1 MPISDLKA
9 QINRLPQQPG
19 VYLFLGRGG
28 ETLYVGKARTLR
40 DRARSYLG
48 AYGTSP
54 RHDALLDE
62 ADTLDFIVTDSVVE
76 ALALENNL
84 IKQRAPRYNIL
95 LRDDKTYPYLRLTVS
110 EPAPRVLVARQVER
124 DGDMYAGPFMPAQLA
139 RRAMSLSHRVFGIRS
154 CNEIIDGKRGRP
166 CLEYDIKRCLA
177 PCVAE
182 ICGPEE
188 YRDAVD
194 RTRLFLEGR
203 NDELVARLRREMGE
217 AAEGERY
224 EKAAHLRDAVK
235 TLETLKARQQKM
247 ATTGQSDRDAFGL
260 KVGPSGAVVQIFQM
274 RNGKVI
280 EKTELIYE
288 GSAETDAP
296 EVLAAALQ
304 QFYEEREAPPEI
316 HIAEPVS
323 PADAEALEGWLSVNA
338 GRRVRIIVPRR
349 GDKRGLLELAS
360 RNAAVAY
367 QTRFNQPAMG
377 SYDAL
382 ETLRQA
388 FGLAALPRRIECF
401 DISTIQGSETVAS
414 MVVCEDGRM
423 RRSEYRKFRIRGT
436 ADAGA
441 TPVDGAAIR
450 DGFGVILDD
459 FASMREVV
467 FRRYRKVLE
476 AGGPFPDLVL
486 IDGGKGQL
494 NAAYDALRELGLG
507 NLVAAGIAKK
517 EELLFVRGQDDP
529 IALPPTSPA
538 LLLIQRIR
546 DEAHRFAL
554 TFHRA
559 RRTKRDL
566 TSELEEIPGIG
577 PGRRRVLLRAFGSLS
592 GVRKAT
598 REELT
603 RVVGPRGADAILSF
617 FANA

>member
-1 MPISDLKA
+1 MAISDLKT

-28 ETLYVGKARTLR
+28 ETLYVGKARALR
-40 DRARSYLG
+40 DRVRSYLG

-84 IKQRAPRYNIL
+84 IKQRAPRYNVL

-110 EPAPRVLVARQVER
+110 EPAPRVLVARRVER
-124 DGDMYAGPFMPAQLA
+124 DGDVYAGPFMPAALA
-139 RRAMSLSHRVFGIRS
+139 RRAMGLSHRVFGLRS
-154 CNEIIDGKRGRP
+154 CNEVIDGRRGRP

-182 ICGPEE
+182 ICSMED
-188 YRDAVD
+188 YREAVD

-203 NDELVARLRREMGE
+203 NEELIARMRAEMAE
-217 AAEGERY
+217 AAAAEQY
-224 EKAAHLRDAVK
+224 EKAAHLRDALR
-235 TLETLKARQQKM
+235 TIETLQARQQKM
-247 ATTGQSDRDAFGL
+247 ATPGQADRDALGI
-260 KVGPSGAVVQIFQM
+260 KVGASGAVVQIFQM

-280 EKTELIYE
+280 EKIELVYESSTGSAGSTGSTGSVHGSE
-288 GSAETDAP
+288 GS
-296 EVLAAALQ
+296 EVLAAAIQ

-316 HIAEPVS
+316 HVSEPLNDT
-323 PADAEALEGWLSVNA
+323 DAEALEGWLSVNS
-338 GRRVRIIVPRR
+338 GRRVRLVVPKR

-367 QTRFNQPAMG
+367 QARFNQPAMG

-388 FGLAALPRRIECF
+388 LALPSLPRRIECF

-423 RRSEYRKFRIRGT
+423 RRSEYRKFRIRE
-436 ADAGA
+436 
-441 TPVDGAAIR
+441 AAH
-450 DGFGVILDD
+450 DD
-459 FASMREVV
+459 FMSMREVV

-476 AGGPFPDLVL
+476 AGGPFPDLIL

-494 NAAYDALRELGLG
+494 GAAYDALAQLGLS

-517 EELLFVRGQDDP
+517 EELLYVRDREDP
-529 IALPPTSPA
+529 IALPRTSPA

-546 DEAHRFAL
+546 DEAHRFAV

-559 RRTKRDL
+559 RRAKRDL
-566 TSELEEIPGIG
+566 TSDLERIPGIG
-577 PGRRRVLLRAFGSLS
+577 PGRRRALLRAFGSLT
-592 GVRKAT
+592 GVQRAT

-603 RVVGPRGADAILSF
+603 KVVGAKGADAILGF

>member
-1 MPISDLKA
+1 MPISDLKS

-28 ETLYVGKARTLR
+28 ETLYVGKARALR
-40 DRARSYLG
+40 DRVRSYLG

-110 EPAPRVLVARQVER
+110 EAAPRVLVARRVER
-124 DGDMYAGPFMPAQLA
+124 DGDMYAGPFMPAALA
-139 RRAMSLSHRVFGIRS
+139 RRAMGLSHRVFGLRS
-154 CNEIIDGKRGRP
+154 CNEIIDGRRGRP

-182 ICGPEE
+182 ICSLDE
-188 YRDAVD
+188 YRQAVD

-203 NDELVARLRREMGE
+203 NDELIARMRGEMAE
-217 AAEGERY
+217 AAAAEQY
-224 EKAAHLRDAVK
+224 EKAAHLRDALR
-235 TLETLKARQQKM
+235 TIETLQARQQKM
-247 ATTGQSDRDAFGL
+247 ATPGQSDRDAFGI
-260 KVGPSGAVVQIFQM
+260 KVGASGAVVQIFQM
-274 RNGKVI
+274 RNGKVV
-280 EKTELIYE
+280 ERTELVYE
-288 GSAETDAP
+288 AGGSEGTGDAA
-296 EVLAAALQ
+296 EVLTAAIQ
-304 QFYEEREAPPEI
+304 QFYPEREAPPEI
-316 HIAEPVS
+316 HVSEPIA
-323 PADAEALEGWLSVNA
+323 PADTEALEGWLSINA
-338 GRRVRIIVPRR
+338 ARRVRIIVPKR

-388 FGLAALPRRIECF
+388 FSLPSLPRRIECF
-401 DISTIQGSETVAS
+401 DISTIQGSDTVAS

-423 RRSEYRKFRIRGT
+423 RRSEYRKFRIRE
-436 ADAGA
+436 AEH
-441 TPVDGAAIR
+441 
-450 DGFGVILDD
+450 DD
-459 FASMREVV
+459 FTSMREVV

-476 AGGPFPDLVL
+476 AGGPFPDLIL

-494 NAAYDALRELGLG
+494 NAAYDALQQLGLA

-517 EELLFVRGQDDP
+517 EELLYVRDSEDP
-529 IALPPTSPA
+529 IALPRTSPA

-546 DEAHRFAL
+546 DEAHRFAV
-554 TFHRA
+554 TFHRV
-559 RRTKRDL
+559 RRAKRDL
-566 TSELEEIPGIG
+566 TSELEGIPGIG
-577 PGRRRVLLRAFGSLS
+577 PGRRRLLLRTFGSLT
-592 GVRKAT
+592 GVRRAT

-603 RVVGPRGADAILSF
+603 KAVGTKAADAILSY

>member
-1 MPISDLKA
+1 MAIADLKT
-9 QINRLPQQPG
+9 QINRLPEQPG

-28 ETLYVGKARTLR
+28 ETLYVGKARSLR
-40 DRARSYLG
+40 DRARSYLS

-84 IKQRAPRYNIL
+84 IKQRVPRYNIL
-95 LRDDKTYPYLRLTVS
+95 LRDDKTYPYLRLTVT
-110 EPAPRVLVARQVER
+110 ERAPRVMVARRVER
-124 DGDMYAGPFMPAQLA
+124 DGDVYAGPFMPAALA

-154 CNEIIDGKRGRP
+154 CNEIIDGRRGRP

-182 ICGPEE
+182 ICSIEE
-188 YRDAVD
+188 YREAAD
-194 RTRLFLEGR
+194 RTQLFLEGR
-203 NDELVARLRREMGE
+203 NDELAARLRREMAE
-217 AAEGERY
+217 AAEGEHF
-224 EKAAHLRDAVK
+224 EKAAHLRDAVR
-235 TLETLKARQQKM
+235 TIETLQARQQKM
-247 ATTGQSDRDAFGL
+247 ATPGQSDRDAFGL
-260 KVGPSGAVVQIFQM
+260 KVGASGAVAQIFQM

-280 EKTELIYE
+280 EKIELVYE
-288 GSAETDAP
+288 GTSADAEAP
-296 EVLAAALQ
+296 EILAAAVQ

-316 HIAEPVS
+316 HVPEPLA
-323 PADAEALEGWLSVNA
+323 PADLEALEGWLSVNSA
-338 GRRVRIIVPRR
+338 RRVRIVVPRR
-349 GDKRGLLELAS
+349 GDKRGLLELAA

-367 QTRFNQPAMG
+367 QTRFNQPAVG

-382 ETLRQA
+382 ETLRQV
-388 FGLAALPRRIECF
+388 FGLPGLPRRIECF

-414 MVVCEDGRM
+414 MVVCEEGRM
-423 RRSEYRKFRIRGT
+423 RRSEYRKFRIRE
-436 ADAGA
+436 A
-441 TPVDGAAIR
+441 VH
-450 DGFGVILDD
+450 DD
-459 FASMREVV
+459 FMSMREVV

-476 AGGPFPDLVL
+476 AGGPFPDLIL

-494 NAAYDALRELGLG
+494 GAAYDALRELGLG

-517 EELLFVRGQDDP
+517 EELLYVRDSEDP
-529 IALPPTSPA
+529 IALPATSPA
-538 LLLIQRIR
+538 LLLVQRIR
-546 DEAHRFAL
+546 DEAHRFAV

-566 TSELEEIPGIG
+566 TSELDGIPGIG
-577 PGRRRVLLRAFGSLS
+577 PGRRRALLRTFGSVT
-592 GVRKAT
+592 GVRRAT

-603 RVVGPRGADAILSF
+603 KVVGARGADAILGF